1 MIPGRRF
8 GDVSTIG
15 RVSKTHR
22 TPPLL
27 PPLLLAKEE
36 PTEMLPLSSKVVG
49 RVIAFRCGGRRL
61 GGAKTIE
68 LGFLFGPDD
77 PHPT

>member
-1 MIPGRRF
+1 MEM
-8 GDVSTIG
+8 
-15 RVSKTHR
+15 
-22 TPPLL
+22 
-27 PPLLLAKEE
+27 LLL
-36 PTEMLPLSSKVVG
+36 SSQVVG
-49 RVIAFRCGGRRL
+49 RVIAFRSCGGRRL